1 MIEHLSTITELPVDA
16 ILVEDRLRDVNPAT
30 LDGLRPGILENGKAN
45 ARLVMETIVDGM
57 REHFRLGEL
66 TVGSKPVAGPPSD
79 STVNLLKGNC
89 DFMVVGS
96 SD

>member
-1 MIEHLSTITELPVDA
+1 MADTIR
-16 ILVEDRLRDVNPAT
+16 ILNPAGDVFVVEASPAPRPAT
-30 LDGLRPGILENGKAN
+30 LEGLRPGILENGKAN
-45 ARLVMETIVDGM
+45 ARLLMESIVEGM
-57 REHFRLGEL
+57 RERFRLGEL